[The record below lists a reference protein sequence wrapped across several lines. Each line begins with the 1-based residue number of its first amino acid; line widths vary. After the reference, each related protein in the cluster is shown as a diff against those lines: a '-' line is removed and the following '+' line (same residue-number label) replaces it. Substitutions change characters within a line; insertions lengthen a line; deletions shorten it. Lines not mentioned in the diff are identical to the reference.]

1 MARLMGAMCAAFAI
15 ILTLPCSTVAQTVL
29 PDINV
34 VVTVRREQPKQ
45 PKRPLPA
52 RPQPSTGQPAPAV
65 PGETSPGGQPA
76 AEAAN
81 QQQASP
87 VDQPASVSVVRRQQI
102 EQTPAQSVDDVL
114 RTIPS
119 VNLPITASYQVHP
132 TADSVSMRGLGGIR
146 ALVLLDGVPI
156 NDPFFGYVQWNRV
169 PIQNIERVEVVRG
182 GGSPLWGNYA
192 MGGVINI
199 ITRVPDKNE
208 IGVEAGYGSYK
219 TYRANG
225 YADEIL
231 SDAFKV
237 RANVN
242 SWGTGGFN
250 QVPPGS
256 GTIFVPT
263 SFNALNGQITTYFK
277 PDDSLRGYARFN
289 FHDNNQTLI
298 TRLQPNDQQIYDF
311 ASSVT
316 KSLGSSDATLTAF
329 HEHSHFLT
337 DNTNT
342 PSGVPTGFGEFL
354 QNRHTTLV
362 DSTGA
367 SAQWSTRVN
376 DVFRLV
382 SIGADFHQ
390 IEGQDSAAIFD
401 ETAVQTR
408 TDVGRGKQRFTGV
421 FAQADVFPTDRLEI
435 LASARYQS
443 FLNFDGFDGTS
454 GIGPVSD
461 SSATSFDP
469 RISGRYALSSN
480 FALRT
485 AAYTSFRAPN
495 LDNLYRAFS
504 VPFGIFEP
512 NSQLKPERLK
522 GGEVGFDVNLGRL
535 TGQFTAY
542 TSEITDLITF
552 RNLAPSE
559 LPSGFFF
566 GTRNINAGKA
576 KADGVE
582 ATADW
587 LFAPG
592 WKATFGYAYMD
603 SRIVENEFDPASV
616 GKQTAGIPRWQAS
629 AGLSYIDPR
638 GWRVSTRLRWLDKS
652 WGDND
657 NTLPQDAHFVVD
669 ASVAYA
675 FSKSCEAFLNIENLF
690 SRRYVADNSGFNP
703 PLFGTPFTAFA
714 GLRVK
719 LN

>member
-1 MARLMGAMCAAFAI
+1 MARLMGATCAAFAI
-15 ILTLPCSTVAQTVL
+15 ILAFPYSAVAQTAL
-29 PDINV
+29 PDI
-34 VVTVRREQPKQ
+34 VVTVRREQPKNPQ
-45 PKRPLPA
+45 PRRAAPA
-52 RPQPSTGQPAPAV
+52 HPQPSTGQQTAAV
-65 PGETSPGGQPA
+65 PGETSAAGQPA
-76 AEAAN
+76 AEIGN

-87 VDQPASVSVVRRQQI
+87 IDQPASVSVVRRQQI
-102 EQTPAQSVDDVL
+102 EQTPAQSLDDVL

-132 TADSVSMRGLGGIR
+132 TGNFVSMRGLGGIR

-169 PIQNIERVEVVRG
+169 PMQNIERVEVVRG

-208 IGVEAGYGSYK
+208 IGGEAGYGSYK
-219 TYRANG
+219 THRANG
-225 YADEIL
+225 YADEVV

-250 QVPPGS
+250 QVPAGS

-263 SFNALNGQITTYFK
+263 SFNALNGQVTTYFK

-289 FHDNNQTLI
+289 FHDNDQTLI
-298 TRLQPNDQQIYDF
+298 TRLSTNNQQIYDF
-311 ASSVT
+311 AGSVT
-316 KSLGSSDATLTAF
+316 KSLGPSDVTLTAF

-342 PSGVPTGFGEFL
+342 PAGVPTGFGEFV

-376 DVFRLV
+376 DVFRQL

-390 IEGQDSAAIFD
+390 IDGQDSAAIFD
-401 ETAVQTR
+401 ESGAQTR
-408 TDVGRGKQRFTGV
+408 TDIGRGKQRFTGV
-421 FAQADVFPTDRLEI
+421 FGQADIFPIDRFEI

-454 GIGPVSD
+454 GVGPVPD

-480 FALRT
+480 LALRA

-522 GGEVGFDVNLGRL
+522 GGEAGFDVNLGQL
-535 TGQFTAY
+535 TGQFTVY
-542 TSEITDLITF
+542 TSQIEDLITF
-552 RNLAPSE
+552 RNLAPDE
-559 LPSGFFF
+559 LPKGFSF
-566 GTRNINAGKA
+566 GTRNINAGRA
-576 KADGVE
+576 KADGIE

-587 LFAPG
+587 LFTAG

-616 GKQTAGIPRWQAS
+616 GKQQAGIPRWQAS
-629 AGLSYIDPR
+629 AGLSYVDPR

-657 NTLPQDAHFVVD
+657 NTLPIDAHFVVD
-669 ASVAYA
+669 ASIAYA

-690 SRRYVADNSGFNP
+690 NRRYVADNGGFNP

>member
-1 MARLMGAMCAAFAI
+1 MSRLRGALCAALATILAI
-15 ILTLPCSTVAQTVL
+15 PYCATAQTAL
-29 PDINV
+29 PDI
-34 VVTVRREQPKQ
+34 VVTVRRETPKAA
-45 PKRPLPA
+45 PSRRA
-52 RPQPSTGQPAPAV
+52 ASPSTGQRAATAST
-65 PGETSPGGQPA
+65 ETNQTGQPR
-76 AEAAN
+76 AEAGG

-87 VDQPASVSVVRRQQI
+87 VDQPASVSVIRRQQI
-102 EQTPAQSVDDVL
+102 EQTPAQSLDDVL

-119 VNLPITASYQVHP
+119 VNLPVTASYQVHP
-132 TADSVSMRGLGGIR
+132 TANSVSMRGLGGIR

-169 PIQNIERVEVVRG
+169 PMQNIERVEVVRG

-208 IGVEAGYGSYK
+208 IGAEAGYGSYK
-219 TYRANG
+219 TYQTTG
-225 YADEIL
+225 YADGVL

-250 QVPPGS
+250 QVSPGS

-263 SFNALNGQITTYFK
+263 SFNALNGQVTTYFK
-277 PDDSLRGYARFN
+277 PDESLRGYARFN
-289 FHDNNQTLI
+289 FHDNDQTLI
-298 TRLQPNDQQIYDF
+298 TRLQTNDQQIYDF
-311 ASSVT
+311 AGSVT
-316 KSLGSSDATLTAF
+316 KNFGPSDLTVTAF
-329 HEHSHFLT
+329 NEHSHFLT

-342 PSGVPTGFGEFL
+342 PAGVPTGFGEFL

-362 DSTGA
+362 DATGA
-367 SAQWSTRVN
+367 SAQWSTRIN
-376 DVFRLV
+376 EVFRLFSV
-382 SIGADFHQ
+382 GADFHQ
-390 IEGQDSAAIFD
+390 IKGEDSAAIFD
-401 ETAVQTR
+401 ETGTQIR
-408 TDVGRGKQRFTGV
+408 TDVGRGKQRFIGL
-421 FAQADVFPTDRLEI
+421 FGQADIFPTDRLEI

-454 GIGPVSD
+454 GIGPVPE

-469 RISGRYALSSN
+469 RISGRYALSPN
-480 FALRT
+480 LAVRA

-522 GGEVGFDVNLGRL
+522 GAEAGFDVNLGQV

-552 RNLAPSE
+552 RNLAPTE
-559 LPSGFFF
+559 LPAGFFF
-566 GTRNINAGKA
+566 GTRNVNAGKA

-592 WKATFGYAYMD
+592 WKATVGYAYMD

-616 GKQTAGIPRWQAS
+616 GKQQAGVPRWQAS
-629 AGLSYIDPR
+629 AGLSYIDPG
-638 GWRVSTRLRWLDKS
+638 GWRASTRLRWLDKS

-657 NTLPQDAHFVVD
+657 NTLPIDAHFVVD
-669 ASVAYA
+669 ASFAYA
-675 FSKSCEAFLNIENLF
+675 FAKSCEVFLNIENLF
-690 SRRYVADNSGFNP
+690 NRSYVADNSGFNP
-703 PLFGTPFTAFA
+703 PLFGTPLSALA